1 MSGFVV
7 GEVNELHAVPFQ
19 RYIVESDAIAQ
30 VSLAVA
36 PHTAFIVAAVPVFV
50 VVQTFS
56 LQ

>member
-7 GEVNELHAVPFQ
+7 GDVNELHAVPFQ